1 MKKKIILGS
10 AIIMLLIFTG
20 CGNSS
25 DSNTKSEVSNS
36 NEESNTKK
44 EETNNVAYTCVSE
57 GEATGGGKR
66 ITKLVYTLTKDNYTV
81 SYQIINDDTCEDDA
95 VYKNSKT
102 ATENNVKLHNENNAD
117 LYEWTLT
124 TDDSAKRIVSTRT
137 YDMSNVRS
145 SEGHKYESEYKFYK
159 EDGTFDIQ
167 AWMQYQKNN
176 GYTCK

>member
-1 MKKKIILGS
+1 MS
-10 AIIMLLIFTG
+10 
-20 CGNSS
+20 
-25 DSNTKSEVSNS
+25 
-36 NEESNTKK
+36 
-44 EETNNVAYTCVSE
+44 
-57 GEATGGGKR
+57 
-66 ITKLVYTLTKDNYTV
+66 
-81 SYQIINDDTCEDDA
+81 
-95 VYKNSKT
+95 KNSKT